1 MLILALVLLQLKHWY
16 IDFVNQTQVEVN
28 HKGIYLNWLGITHSI
43 KHAVATSVI
52 MLCVTGNINIAVGA
66 GFVDLFLHYH
76 IDFIKMHY
84 GCRDV
89 TNPLFWNQL
98 GFDQLVHQLT
108 YIGIVFVLI

>member
-16 IDFVNQTQVEVN
+16 IDFVNQSQSEVD

-43 KHAVATSVI
+43 KHAVATLAIV
-52 MLCVTGNINIAVGA
+52 LCVTGNIGIAIAA
-66 GFVDLFLHYH
+66 GFIDLFLHYH
-76 IDFIKMHY
+76 IDFIKMRY

-89 TNPLFWNQL
+89 TKPLFWNQL

-108 YIGIVFVLI
+108 YIGIVFILL